1 MNCTTGNCEMM
12 IFSEMILG
20 HVEFLNVK
28 EIMVFVSV
36 EISSWYRAAAQDI
49 RKN

>member
-1 MNCTTGNCEMM
+1 MIFSVM
-12 IFSEMILG
+12 IFSEMTLG

-28 EIMVFVSV
+28 EIVVFVSV
-36 EISSWYRAAAQDI
+36 EILSWYHADAQNI

>member
-1 MNCTTGNCEMM
+1 MV

-28 EIMVFVSV
+28 ENTVFGSV
-36 EISSWYRAAAQDI
+36 EISSWYHAAAQNMG
-49 RKN
+49 RAKMLR